1 MESIM
6 DNDVN
11 EFNSKDGI
19 TADEQEKLLSE
30 VSDLLASVKVKEAN
44 GDRFPLELL
53 PAIAKNPDNFKLLT
67 RIPYTRFGIG
77 TKSIKLHEPGGD
89 EKSMVI
95 LDTETTGLD
104 PHTSKIIELAMVK
117 VKYSPALGLVT
128 SIEAVYDELE
138 DPYEQ
143 LAPEVVRI
151 TGITND
157 DVAGKKIDEGAVCAL
172 LADNPL
178 IVAHN
183 AAFDRNMFEKRFA
196 HLSSL
201 CNLPWGCTL
210 SEIKWSSLDD
220 RISSVKQEAI
230 ASATGYFYDAHR
242 ASTDCLALLW
252 LLNNVQGA
260 LTALLNSVDS
270 LTYTIRALGAPFECR
285 TALKNSGYAWYDSSR
300 NRNQSPWW
308 VSCDKYWYKT
318 VRSAEDYQREIEFLT
333 ELYHP
338 MITPENQ
345 GVFSMAS
352 SAYTRYK

>member
-1 MESIM
+1 M
-6 DNDVN
+6 DKDVN
-11 EFNSKDGI
+11 DLIAMVKTRDSAG
-19 TADEQEKLLSE
+19 DE
-30 VSDLLASVKVKEAN
+30 
-44 GDRFPLELL
+44 FPLELL
-53 PAIAKNPDNFKLLT
+53 PAIAKNPGNFKLLT

-77 TKSIKLHEPGGD
+77 TKSIKLHEPAGD

-104 PHTSKIIELAMVK
+104 PVNSKIIELDMVK
-117 VKYSPALGLVT
+117 VKYSPSLGLVN
-128 SIEAVYDELE
+128 SIESIYDELE
-138 DPYEQ
+138 DPYEP
-143 LAPEVVRI
+143 LDPEVVRI

-157 DVAGKKIDEGAVCAL
+157 DVAGKKINEGEVCAL

-183 AAFDRNMFEKRFA
+183 AGFDRNMFEKRFA
-196 HLSSL
+196 HLSHL
-201 CNLPWGCTL
+201 CSLPWGCTV
-210 SEIKWSSLDD
+210 SEIKWSTLDE

-230 ASATGYFYDAHR
+230 ASATGFFYDAHR

-260 LTALLNSVDS
+260 LTALLNSVDTP
-270 LTYTIRALGAPFECR
+270 TYTIRALGAPFECKN
-285 TALKNSGYAWYDSSR
+285 ALKANGYSWYDSTRSR
-300 NRNQSPWW
+300 NRSAWW
-308 VSCDKYWYKT
+308 MSRDRYWYKT

-345 GVFSMAS
+345 GLYSMAS
-352 SAYTRYK
+352 SAFTRYK